1 MKSYAF
7 LFWGYLAVWIGL
19 AAYLGVLGGRLKRL
33 AKRLDEL
40 ESRRDGP
47 KAT

>member
-19 AAYLGVLGGRLKRL
+19 VVYLGMLGRRLSR
-33 AKRLDEL
+33 ATRRIEAL
-40 ESRRDGP
+40 ERRPGDRA
-47 KAT
+47 AT